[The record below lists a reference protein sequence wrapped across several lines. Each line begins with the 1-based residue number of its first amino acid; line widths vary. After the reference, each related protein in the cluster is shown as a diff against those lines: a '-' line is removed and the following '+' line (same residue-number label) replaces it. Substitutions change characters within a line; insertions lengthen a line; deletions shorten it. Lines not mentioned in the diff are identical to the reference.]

1 MAIEAGDLIRSRN
14 GCGIYTRHDGPT
26 FTINPTCELMPN
38 TLCLVVNVVQTPI
51 TGTTFYE
58 VLLGAKTYWVIG
70 NASSWNV
77 VGT

>member
-26 FTINPTCELMPN
+26 FLIHPTHELMRN

-51 TGTTFYE
+51 LRTTFYE
-58 VLLGAKTYWVIG
+58 VLVSGKTYWVIG

-77 VGT
+77 VSA